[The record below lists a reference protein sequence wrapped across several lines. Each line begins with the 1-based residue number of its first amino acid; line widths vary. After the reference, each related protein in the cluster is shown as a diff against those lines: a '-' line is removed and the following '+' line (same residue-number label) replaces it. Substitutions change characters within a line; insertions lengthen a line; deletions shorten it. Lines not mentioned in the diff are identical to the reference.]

1 VANLPITFACGL
13 YDRMLAL
20 HTGEVKPEGIDLN
33 FIPIDQPR
41 VIFDRM
47 AKLEFDVAEMSSSDF
62 FRHSVRG
69 DCPMVAI
76 PVFPSRVFR
85 HGYIAVDRRQVREP
99 KDLAGKRIGVPL
111 YAMTAAIVI
120 RGLLQHDHG
129 VDLSGVTW
137 VEGGI
142 NDTKPHGAPSTIPL
156 VRAVKLE
163 LFSDSMSLNDRLES
177 GDIAAIISSGL
188 PKSLKTN
195 PNVVRLFPDYHA
207 REKDYYRRTKIFPI
221 MHVVVMRRAL
231 YEQHPF
237 IAASLYKAFNEAKA
251 IAHRKMRELGTL
263 RYMLPW
269 MASELEEI
277 EAVFGGDP
285 WPYGIEPN
293 RPSIEALVQYLADQ
307 SLIEKPVPIETLFV
321 PGDYT

>member
-1 VANLPITFACGL
+1 
-13 YDRMLAL
+13 
-20 HTGEVKPEGIDLN
+20 
-33 FIPIDQPR
+33 
-41 VIFDRM
+41 
-47 AKLEFDVAEMSSSDF
+47 
-62 FRHSVRG
+62 
-69 DCPMVAI
+69 
-76 PVFPSRVFR
+76 
-85 HGYIAVDRRQVREP
+85 
-99 KDLAGKRIGVPL
+99 
-111 YAMTAAIVI
+111 
-120 RGLLQHDHG
+120 
-129 VDLSGVTW
+129 
-137 VEGGI
+137 
-142 NDTKPHGAPSTIPL
+142 
-156 VRAVKLE
+156 
-163 LFSDSMSLNDRLES
+163 MSLNDRLES

-237 IAASLYKAFNEAKA
+237 IAASLYKAFNEAKT

-293 RPSIEALVQYLADQ
+293 RPSIEALVQYVADQ